1 MNKVSLPPQID
12 GAGHRVR
19 DNGYH
24 AIRFSNYISYRLI
37 TDTIDKIR
45 ENSSCTVFGFS
56 AFAHWIK

>member
-19 DNGYH
+19 DNGHH
-24 AIRFSNYISYRLI
+24 AIRFNNHISYRLI

-45 ENSSCTVFGFS
+45 ESNSQELG
-56 AFAHWIK
+56 

>member
-24 AIRFSNYISYRLI
+24 AIRFNNYISYRLI
-37 TDTIDKIR
+37 TDTIDKYEKTLLYGVR
-45 ENSSCTVFGFS
+45 LLGVCPLD
-56 AFAHWIK
+56 

>member
-1 MNKVSLPPQID
+1 M
-12 GAGHRVR
+12 VR
-19 DNGYH
+19 GIVCGTMVIMPSD
-24 AIRFSNYISYRLI
+24 STNYISYRLI